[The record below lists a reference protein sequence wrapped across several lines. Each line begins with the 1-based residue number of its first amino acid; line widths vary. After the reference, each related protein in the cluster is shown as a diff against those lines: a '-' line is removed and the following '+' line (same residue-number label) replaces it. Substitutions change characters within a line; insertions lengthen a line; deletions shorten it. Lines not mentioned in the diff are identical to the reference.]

1 MAKTQRRSTRRSTK
15 SRPARKTA
23 ARTRPRAGKQATK
36 VTLERIAQRALEDR
50 AFFRALDRDVEGALV
65 RVNWRLDRR
74 DVTRLKTCLRGKVG
88 APTSVVVKPKRV
100 FQLLHRLPPRL
111 QAELAVAWGVGWGT
125 SPPHLRRRDT

>member
-1 MAKTQRRSTRRSTK
+1 MAKTQRRSTRRPTTR
-15 SRPARKTA
+15 RPASKA
-23 ARTRPRAGKQATK
+23 GAQARRRADKPPTK
-36 VTLERIAQRALEDR
+36 VTLERIARRALDDR

-88 APTSVVVKPKRV
+88 APTSIVVKPKRV